1 MTDNTVPRKDVA
13 GVMAPPPLL
22 VLSVVLCA
30 ELLRWF
36 VPVSTPSLG
45 AVWRT
50 TLAVAVGSTALA
62 LVASALY
69 VMRRVRTPVEPWK
82 PTRSIVTSGPYRF
95 TRNPIY
101 LAFLGL
107 QLSYAWGR
115 DNVWGIL
122 LLPLTIALLQWGVI
136 QREERYLT
144 RKFGEEYSRYR
155 ERVRRW
161 I

>member
-1 MTDNTVPRKDVA
+1 MPDRSVPRKDVA
-13 GVMAPPPLL
+13 GVIAPPPLL
-22 VLSVVLCA
+22 VLGSVLCA

-36 VPVSTPSLG
+36 VPLPTPSVG
-45 AVWRT
+45 AAWRI
-50 TLAVAVGSTALA
+50 TLAVAAGTTALA
-62 LVASALY
+62 LIASAMY

-82 PTRSIVTSGPYRF
+82 PTRSIVTSGPYRV

-115 DNVWGIL
+115 DNVWGIV

-144 RKFGEEYSRYR
+144 RKFGEEYTRYLA
-155 ERVRRW
+155 RVRRW

>member
-1 MTDNTVPRKDVA
+1 MTDHTVPRKDVA
-13 GVMAPPPLL
+13 GVIAPPPLL
-22 VLSVVLCA
+22 VLSTMLGA

-36 VPVSTPSLG
+36 VPLPTPSLG
-45 AVWRT
+45 AAWRI
-50 TLAVAVGSTALA
+50 TLAVAVGSAALA
-62 LVASALY
+62 LIASALY
-69 VMRRVRTPVEPWK
+69 VLRRVRTPVEPWK

-115 DNVWGIL
+115 NNVWGVL

-136 QREERYLT
+136 RREERYLT
-144 RKFGEEYSRYR
+144 RKFGDEYKNYLA
-155 ERVRRW
+155 RVRRW
-161 I
+161 V